1 MSVQEWHVKD
11 WRFLSIR
18 CIFIAICS
26 IVSFRKCFFVNL
38 FHCLFQKVLLCYPLF
53 LMILKS
59 LNTCCYK
66 KWEQYSLYSKE
77 TLVRKVIYVKNNFV
91 YDDFLFFKENEY
103 SCRCTYVL
111 SFWNIVYYSKSRI
124 PLLPTKSGF
133 IILYFLLSHKL
144 RSLNHSVRSPSQ
156 SFGEDAP
163 ACYWFRRMKNM
174 VSGLFWSS
182 KKYSRI
188 GLARGVQPTLSNHLF
203 TTKKQQLHY
212 HSLTLTCI
220 PLWAI
225 ILCI

>member
-1 MSVQEWHVKD
+1 MRTIQ
-11 WRFLSIR
+11 
-18 CIFIAICS
+18 
-26 IVSFRKCFFVNL
+26 FV
-38 FHCLFQKVLLCYPLF
+38 FKR
-53 LMILKS
+53 
-59 LNTCCYK
+59 NTC
-66 KWEQYSLYSKE
+66 
-77 TLVRKVIYVKNNFV
+77 KVSDLRQRQFRLWWLSA
-91 YDDFLFFKENEY
+91 FEGNEY

-111 SFWNIVYYSKSRI
+111 SFWNIVCYSKSRI

-144 RSLNHSVRSPSQ
+144 RSLNHSVRPPSQ

-163 ACYWFRRMKNM
+163 AWYWFRRMKNM

-188 GLARGVQPTLSNHLF
+188 GLARGVQPTLRLEQSY
-203 TTKKQQLHY
+203 TMKQQLYY
-212 HSLTLTCI
+212 HSLTLICI

>member
-1 MSVQEWHVKD
+1 
-11 WRFLSIR
+11 
-18 CIFIAICS
+18 
-26 IVSFRKCFFVNL
+26 
-38 FHCLFQKVLLCYPLF
+38 
-53 LMILKS
+53 MILKS

-66 KWEQYSLYSKE
+66 KWGQYSLYSKE

-144 RSLNHSVRSPSQ
+144 RSLNHSVRPPSQ

-163 ACYWFRRMKNM
+163 AWYWFRRMKNM

-182 KKYSRI
+182 KNTQESGYSWYFVYIQATQYRTFFNFFDDFFRI
-188 GLARGVQPTLSNHLF
+188 FAIFRWPVSTVTYHMFIKVPTHFTLF
-203 TTKKQQLHY
+203 
-212 HSLTLTCI
+212 
-220 PLWAI
+220 WAYP
-225 ILCI
+225 